1 MRLIY
6 LDQWAWIQL
15 ARAFHRIESSK
26 ILCAL
31 LEFVQTAKESGTA
44 RFPLSLAHY
53 YETNTHRDHD
63 SRLRLF
69 EVMSKFSELDSIAS
83 LDSVIRYEVER
94 ALKRRFPDHIIEKPF
109 SLIGKGVQH
118 ASGYPREIN
127 IKRKKGMSSN
137 EHTARKAFAEQWFQI
152 SSLVGPDA
160 FGSGLPRITEFPG
173 GRNFSALLSALPND
187 VKNIPDFGLEAY
199 FTDRCINDIRPIIE
213 KVLLSSGLSW
223 KAFETLKPS
232 DKIQFV
238 NELPSRRVEKHL
250 MRQFAKNANLPK
262 RDSDLNDWVY
272 LGIAVSYCDIV
283 LAEKQFTDLVNR
295 KGLVKKAVVISSLA
309 ELPRV

>member
-15 ARAFHRIESSK
+15 ARAYHRIESSK
-26 ILCAL
+26 ILRAL

-63 SRLRLF
+63 SRLRLS
-69 EVMSKFSELDSIAS
+69 EVMIKFSELDTIPS
-83 LDSVIRYEVER
+83 LDSVIRHEVER
-94 ALKRRFPDHIIEKPF
+94 ALKRRFPDHIIQNPF

-118 ASGYPREIN
+118 ASGYSKEMKIG
-127 IKRKKGMSSN
+127 RKERMSSN
-137 EHTARKAFAEQWFQI
+137 EHRALKAFANQWFQI

-160 FGSGLPRITEFPG
+160 LGSGLPRITEFPG
-173 GRNFSALLSALPND
+173 GRNFTALLSELPND
-187 VKNIPDFGLEAY
+187 VKNIPEFGLDAY
-199 FTDRCINDIRPIIE
+199 FTGRCINDIRPIIE
-213 KVLLSSGLSW
+213 DVLMSSGLDW
-223 KAFETLKPS
+223 KDFEALNPS

-238 NELPSRRVEKHL
+238 SELPSRRVERHL
-250 MRQFAKNANLPK
+250 MRQFTKNANLPK
-262 RDSDLNDWVY
+262 RDSDLNDWAY
-272 LGIAVSYCDIV
+272 LGIAVSYCDVV